1 MIVGPD
7 FYTLV
12 LEGTYGS
19 PTEFEQ
25 SAQATMGNPEWQKW
39 YPGIT
44 ALCDGGH
51 REILNVVE

>member
-19 PTEFEQ
+19 LTEFEQ
-25 SAQATMGNPEWQKW
+25 SPQATMGNPE
-39 YPGIT
+39 
-44 ALCDGGH
+44 
-51 REILNVVE
+51 